1 MSTSSVSIF
10 LFLAISFFLNFHPF
24 CSNLLSRALSSSI
37 SFRLKIPLRYFNHLE
52 TSNSYLF
59 YYLPVFHFSP
69 ISILPFPVSIS
80 SFFAPNL
87 FLVPFL
93 ISNPRHR
100 HFLFNNFLRYFA
112 TSYFPFPPYLF
123 SSLKKRQK
131 NNQFTHAIANCSSRS
146 FLFFQRKGK
155 RRRKKRPMV
164 SHGHGR
170 EPNLRSERYFI
181 TFSLVRWSI
190 VEVVLLPGRL
200 LNSDCRCK

>member
-10 LFLAISFFLNFHPF
+10 LFLAISFFLNFHLF
-24 CSNLLSRALSSSI
+24 CSNLLSRAFSSSI
-37 SFRLKIPLRYFNHLE
+37 TFCLKILLRYFNHLE

-59 YYLPVFHFSP
+59 HYLPVFHFSP
-69 ISILPFPVSIS
+69 ISILPSPISIS
-80 SFFAPNL
+80 AFFAPNL

-100 HFLFNNFLRYFA
+100 HFLSNNF
-112 TSYFPFPPYLF
+112 FPPLPEETPKNQPVYPCYRKLF
-123 SSLKKRQK
+123 QSKFPLL
-131 NNQFTHAIANCSSRS
+131 SR
-146 FLFFQRKGK
+146 K
-155 RRRKKRPMV
+155 RKKKEEKKPMV